1 LYGQR
6 SSIVDGQLK
15 IVVDAVLAVDAL
27 VVKDSVKILA
37 IGSSSPGG
45 MVSGIAYDVIPYMVT
60 NSSFRLYDPNTIN
73 CRYTIDTNSFEHRA
87 VKFPYTTVDGYDL
100 VLDDVWIEGVH
111 RETYDPDFIVS
122 SAPNYSYKKFPF
134 EKGKGNSYYQVFKT
148 GGFELR
154 SVSRDTTQIEYRN
167 LPIGGCPAC
176 IELKYCLK
184 GNYSSE
190 FFFEIYV
197 GT

>member
-122 SAPNYSYKKFPF
+122 SAPNYSYKKI
-134 EKGKGNSYYQVFKT
+134 
-148 GGFELR
+148 
-154 SVSRDTTQIEYRN
+154 SV
-167 LPIGGCPAC
+167 
-176 IELKYCLK
+176 
-184 GNYSSE
+184 
-190 FFFEIYV
+190 
-197 GT
+197 